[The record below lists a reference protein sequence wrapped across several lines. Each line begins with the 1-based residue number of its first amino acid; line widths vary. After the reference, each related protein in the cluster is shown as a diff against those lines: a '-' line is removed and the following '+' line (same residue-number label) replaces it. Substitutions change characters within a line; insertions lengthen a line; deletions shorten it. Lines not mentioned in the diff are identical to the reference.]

1 MSQCGSGKCRIK
13 IKILLFL
20 VVVALVGCSAQE
32 LERIA
37 RENEQ
42 TPSDTTAGRTPV
54 GSAYAKTDILIPEEI
69 IKGGQRVV
77 QGAAGVFARI
87 LVGPD
92 NDVRFI
98 SPVAVGGVNNTLYIV
113 DAGNRAVFRYD
124 LITKKI
130 DPIESVGLQF
140 RGDLGNIFVKKDGS
154 FLIVDSV
161 GKKVFYFDEKGV
173 LLNTFADP
181 ANLSIPID
189 VWVDETTQE
198 VYVADGA
205 YSRIVVFNQFG
216 KAIRTIGQRGTGPGK
231 FRAITS
237 MTSGNDGLYVT
248 DRLELPIQVIS
259 KEGDFKYAFGERL
272 QTFPTAVAVDQH
284 QLVYVSD
291 KSDNTIRIYENGN
304 LIATVGGGGSAPG
317 RFRLITDL
325 WVNGEFLY
333 VADSNNRRVQVFRI
347 KAPGSLSL
355 PLGM

>member
-1 MSQCGSGKCRIK
+1 MSQRGAGKCWVK
-13 IKILLFL
+13 IRLLLLL
-20 VVVALVGCSAQE
+20 VSVTLVSCSAEE

-42 TPSDTTAGRTPV
+42 KQSDVTPAL

-69 IKGGQRVV
+69 IKGGQRAVR
-77 QGAAGVFARI
+77 GTAGVFARI

-92 NDVRFI
+92 DEIRFLN
-98 SPVAVGGVNNTLYIV
+98 PVAVGGVNNTLYIV
-113 DAGNRAVFRYD
+113 DAGNRVVFRYD

-130 DPIESVGLQF
+130 TPIENVGLQF
-140 RGDLGNIFVKKDGS
+140 TGDLGNIYVKKDGS
-154 FLIVDSV
+154 FLMVDSV

-216 KAIRTIGQRGTGPGK
+216 KAERAIGQRGTGPGR
-231 FRAITS
+231 FRAITAL
-237 MTSGNDGLYVT
+237 TAGRDGLFVT
-248 DRLELPIQVIS
+248 DRLELPIQVIT
-259 KEGDFKYAFGERL
+259 ENGDFKYSFGERL
-272 QTFPTAVAVDQH
+272 QTFPTAIAVDEH
-284 QLVYVSD
+284 QLVFVSD
-291 KSDNTIRIYENGN
+291 KSDNTIRVYENGS
-304 LIATVGGGGSAPG
+304 LIATVGGGGAAPG

-325 WVNGEFLY
+325 WVNGDFLY

-355 PLGM
+355 PLG